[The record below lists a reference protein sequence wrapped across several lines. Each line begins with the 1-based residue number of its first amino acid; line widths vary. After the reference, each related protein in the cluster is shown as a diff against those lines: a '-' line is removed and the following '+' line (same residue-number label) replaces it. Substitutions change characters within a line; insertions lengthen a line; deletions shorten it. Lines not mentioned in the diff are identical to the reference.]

1 MTCFIHLTEVVSGNL
16 VAINPTKVVCIF
28 TNKDPDSGVET
39 TVVNLVN
46 GSPLEGGCCTVDCL
60 PLTRMLFPLFCCCC
74 DCCPF

>member
-1 MTCFIHLTEVVSGNL
+1 MACFIHLTDVVSGNL

-46 GSPLEGGCCTVDCL
+46 GNVGVTEDYLETIGRLQGVL
-60 PLTRMLFPLFCCCC
+60 I
-74 DCCPF
+74 

>member
-1 MTCFIHLTEVVSGNL
+1 MACFIHLTDVVSGNF

-46 GSPLEGGCCTVDCL
+46 GNVGVTEEYLEAVRLLQNGT
-60 PLTRMLFPLFCCCC
+60 
-74 DCCPF
+74 